1 MTNFIDYVKIY
12 CRSGKG
18 GAGSLHFHRAKY
30 VPKGGPDGGDGG
42 RGGHLILRGNRHLW
56 TLLHLKYQKH
66 IMATDG
72 GHGGES
78 RSFGKDGQDK
88 IIEVPCGTVVYDGDT
103 GEFLCE
109 VKEDGQEIVLL
120 KGGRG
125 GLGNWHFRTA
135 TNQAPRYA
143 QPGEPCE
150 EKNIILQLKVL
161 ADVGLV
167 GFPNAGKSTL
177 LSVVSAAKPE
187 IADYPF
193 TTLTPQLGIVSYRD
207 EQSFCMADIPGI
219 IEGAAEGKG
228 LGLRFLRHIERNAVL
243 LFLVPASTYDREGGI
258 GTPDAIL
265 REYEILLNEL
275 RKYNPELLSKA
286 RVLGVSKCDTVD
298 SETIENLRKYF
309 AEHPIDNPE
318 APETTDEWGN
328 HTATVQVC
336 FFSSVAHQGLDEL
349 KDALWAELIKECN
362 QVIDIS
368 HAPIDVVHIERDEP
382 EAEDDEPH
390 TIYMNEVDE
399 EWDLDKYKGI
409 GWDQ

>member
-1 MTNFIDYVKIY
+1 MPSSNFIDYVKIY

-18 GAGSLHFHRAKY
+18 GAGSMHFHRAKY
-30 VPKGGPDGGDGG
+30 LPKGGPDGGDGG
-42 RGGHLILRGNRHLW
+42 KGGSIILRGNRNLW

-72 GHGGES
+72 SKGGDS
-78 RSFGKDGQDK
+78 RSFGKDGEDRV
-88 IIEVPCGTVVYDGDT
+88 IEVPCGTVVYDGDT
-103 GEFLCE
+103 GEFICE
-109 VKEDGQEIVLL
+109 VRDHNERVVLL

-143 QPGEPCE
+143 QPGEPAQE
-150 EKNIILQLKVL
+150 RNVILQLKVL

-207 EQSFCMADIPGI
+207 GQSFCMADIPGI

-243 LFLVPASTYDREGGI
+243 LFMVPATAEDI
-258 GTPDAIL
+258 AA
-265 REYEILLNEL
+265 EYHILLHEL
-275 RKYNPELLSKA
+275 EKYNPELLTKA
-286 RVLGVSKCDTVD
+286 RILAISKCDLLEDTPD
-298 SETIENLRKYF
+298 AQRATRNAQLSEELEI
-309 AEHPIDNPE
+309 P
-318 APETTDEWGN
+318 
-328 HTATVQVC
+328 VVC
-336 FFSSVAHQGLDEL
+336 ISAVSGLGISEL
-349 KDALWAELIKECN
+349 KDMLWVELNKEQN
-362 QVIDIS
+362 QVIEIS
-368 HAPIDVVHIERDEP
+368 HAPIDIAVREEAESDV
-382 EAEDDEPH
+382 EAEDDDEPQ
-390 TIYMNEVDE
+390 TIYLNEVEE
-399 EWDLDKYKGI
+399 EWDLNKYKGI
-409 GWDQ
+409 GWDE